1 MSLNESGIEI
11 EATLTIQE
19 GDIELSADIIP
30 IPALEDFDT
39 IDLMEEYLICS
50 FDSTLHETKR
60 EYKYAANNV
69 TLPSLVSCAG
79 QWAEDYVWYFDFD
92 ESIYDQVKTL
102 FDEKGITYQL
112 PDETGMILVKVD

>member
-11 EATLTIQE
+11 DASLTIVE
-19 GDIELSADIIP
+19 GDIELSADIVP
-30 IPALEDFDT
+30 IPALEEFDL
-39 IDLMEEYLICS
+39 INLMEDYLICS

-92 ESIYDQVKTL
+92 KDTHDQVKAIL
-102 FDEKGITYQL
+102 DEKSINYQE
-112 PDETGMILVKVD
+112 PNTVGQILVKLD

>member
-11 EATLTIQE
+11 DASLTIVE
-19 GDIELSADIIP
+19 GDIELSADIVP
-30 IPALEDFDT
+30 IPALEEFDL
-39 IDLMEEYLICS
+39 INLMENYLICS

-92 ESIYDQVKTL
+92 KDTHDQVKAIL
-102 FDEKGITYQL
+102 DEKSINYQE
-112 PDETGMILVKVD
+112 PNTVGQILVKLD